1 MEAEFGG
8 KNQYL
13 YGPVVSGMKKA
24 VVGNGKRSLEWDLN
38 DWRWDGDLFTAQPL
52 NSVPSDCRGC
62 QFFPPH
68 PEIPAKNANPST
80 TNLSSSVFILGEG
93 KRELEKRRRDVI
105 AEGEGEGLNDEGGS
119 LSLNLGG
126 QGYPLMLEEEEKSG
140 KKTKVIGTNTT
151 TTTTTTSNRA
161 VCQVQDCRADLSNAK
176 DYHRRHKVCD
186 VHSKATMALVG
197 NVMQR
202 FCQQCSRFHVLQEFD
217 EGKRSC
223 RRRLAG
229 HNRRRRKTHPDV
241 SVVNEGSLNDQR
253 DSNYLLMS
261 LLRILTNLHSNGS
274 DHTRNQ
280 DILSHLLKNLASLAG
295 PNNGGRLAPLLEES
309 KGLVNAGTHGADHDK
324 PNLNSNAPEASRP
337 SSSIKTDNGIIAQD
351 PPMSVVQYETPANG
365 MTQKCIASGDGVG
378 NLKPPSGP
386 LLSNVCEPRD
396 SVPSQ
401 LTTAETKVGRGNL
414 NNIDLNNVYNDIQNT
429 VENHKKPYPPVA
441 SGMGF
446 IDHASWLQC
455 DSLKSSPPQTSRN
468 SDSTSTQSPSSS
480 SGEAQ
485 SRTDRIV
492 FKLFGKDPSDFPLL
506 LRSQILNWLSRSPT
520 EIESYIRP
528 GCIILTIYLR
538 LEKSA
543 WEELYCNLGSSLRKL
558 LAASNDSFWRT
569 GWVYARV
576 QHAVAFLYNGQVVLD
591 VPLRLKSPQHCMISC
606 INPLAVPA
614 SASAQFI
621 VKGFNLSQS
630 STRLHCAL
638 EGKYLVHASCHDLIG
653 GADAPIQHLSFS
665 CQIPSVT
672 GRGFIEVE
680 DHGLSSCSF
689 PFIVAEQEVCSEI
702 CKLENVIEEAETTD
716 DIQIK
721 NQHMEEKTQALD
733 FLQEMGWL
741 LHRSHVKFKL
751 GSMAPFHDLFQFNR
765 FAWLVDFSMDHGWCA
780 VMKKLLDIIFEGGVD
795 AGEHASIE
803 LALLNMGLLH
813 RAVKRNCRPMV
824 ELLLRFVPVKTSD
837 GADSEMKQVAEA
849 PDRFL
854 FRPDT
859 VGPAGL
865 TPLHVAASMSGSEN
879 VLDALTNDPRMV
891 GIEAWKSARDSTGL
905 TPNDHACLRGYY
917 SYIQLVQNKT
927 NKKGER
933 QHLVDIPGTVVDS
946 NTTQKQS
953 DGNRTC
959 RVPSL
964 KTEKIE
970 TTAMPRQCR
979 ACQQKVAYGGMKTAM
994 VYRPV
999 MLSMVTIAVVCVCVA
1014 LLFKSSPRVY
1024 YVFQPFNWESLE
1036 YGAM

>member
-1 MEAEFGG
+1 MAAEFGG

-13 YGPVVSGMKKA
+13 CRPVVMKKA
-24 VVGNGKRSLEWDLN
+24 VGNGKKSLEWDLN
-38 DWRWDGDLFTAQPL
+38 DWKWDGDLFTAQPL
-52 NSVPSDCRGC
+52 NSVPSDCRSR

-68 PEIPAKNANPST
+68 PEIPAKNANLS
-80 TNLSSSVFILGEG
+80 TNLSSSVFNPSVG
-93 KRELEKRRRDVI
+93 KRELEKRRRGAI
-105 AEGEGEGLNDEGGS
+105 EEGEGEGLNDEGGS

-126 QGYPLMLEEEEKSG
+126 QGYPFMVEGEEKSG
-140 KKTKVIGTNTT
+140 KKTKVIGTTT
-151 TTTTTTSNRA
+151 VAATTSNRA

-241 SVVNEGSLNDQR
+241 TAVNEGSLNDER
-253 DSNYLLMS
+253 GSSYLLMS
-261 LLRILTNLHSNGS
+261 LLRMLTNLHTIGS

-280 DILSHLLKNLASLAG
+280 DILSHLLRNLASLAA
-295 PNNGGRLAPLLEES
+295 PNNGTSLSTLLEDT
-309 KGLVNAGTHGADHDK
+309 KGLVNSGTPGATHDK
-324 PNLNSNAPEASRP
+324 PNLNANCPEASRP
-337 SSSIKTDNGIIAQD
+337 SGSSIKIDNGFFSQD
-351 PPMSVVQYETPANG
+351 PSMALYETVPSNG
-365 MTQKCIASGDGVG
+365 GTQKCIPPGDGGVG
-378 NLKPPSGP
+378 NSKPPPGALFSSISQSRGS
-386 LLSNVCEPRD
+386 L
-396 SVPSQ
+396 PSQ
-401 LTTAETKVGRGNL
+401 LVSVETALGRGNL
-414 NNIDLNNVYNDIQNT
+414 NTIDLNNVFNDTQNT
-429 VENHKKPYPPVA
+429 VENHKKPYPHVA
-441 SGMGF
+441 SEMGS
-446 IDHASWLQC
+446 IDLPSWLQC

-468 SDSTSTQSPSSS
+468 SDSTSNQSPSSS

-492 FKLFGKDPSDFPLL
+492 FKLFGKDPNDFPLL

-558 LAASNDSFWRT
+558 LAASNDTFWRT
-569 GWVYARV
+569 GWVFARV
-576 QHAVAFLYNGQVVLD
+576 QHSVAFLYNGQVVLD
-591 VPLRLKSPQHCMISC
+591 VPWCLKSPQHCTISC
-606 INPLAVPA
+606 IKPLAVPA
-614 SASAQFI
+614 SASAHFI
-621 VKGFNLSQS
+621 VKGCNLSQS
-630 STRLHCAL
+630 STRLLCAI

-653 GADAPIQHLSFS
+653 GADESIQHLNFS
-665 CQIPSVT
+665 CHIPNVT

-680 DHGLSSCSF
+680 DNGLSSSSF

-702 CKLENVIEEAETTD
+702 CKLENVIEGAETTG

-721 NQHMEEKTQALD
+721 NQQMKEKTEALH

-741 LHRSHVKFKL
+741 LHRSRVKVRL
-751 GSMAPFHDLFQFNR
+751 SPMAPIHALFHFNR
-765 FAWLVDFSMDHGWCA
+765 FTWLVDFSMDHGWCA
-780 VMKKLLDIIFEGGVD
+780 VMKNLLDIIFEGGVD
-795 AGEHASIE
+795 AGEHPSIE
-803 LALLNMGLLH
+803 LALLDLSLLH
-813 RAVKRNCRPMV
+813 KAVKRNSRPMV

-837 GADSEMKQVAEA
+837 GADSEAKQVEKAT
-849 PDRFL
+849 DRLL

-879 VLDALTNDPRMV
+879 VLDALTDDPGMV
-891 GIEAWKSARDSTGL
+891 GIEAWKSAQDSTGL
-905 TPNDHACLRGYY
+905 TPNDYACLRGFY
-917 SYIQLVQNKT
+917 SYIQLVQ
-927 NKKGER
+927 KKIDKKDEK
-933 QHLVDIPGTVVDS
+933 QHVVDIPGTVVNS
-946 NTTQKQS
+946 VNTKQKLS
-953 DGNRTC
+953 DELRTGK
-959 RVPSL
+959 VLSL
-964 KTEKIE
+964 QTEKIE
-970 TTAMPRQCR
+970 TIKMASQCSV
-979 ACQQKVAYGGMKTAM
+979 CQQKLAYGGRRKAV

-999 MLSMVTIAVVCVCVA
+999 LLSMVAIAAVCVCVA

-1024 YVFQPFNWESLE
+1024 YVFQPFNWESLK
-1036 YGAM
+1036 YGVI